1 MTDGQNIRI
10 RFIIRIE
17 NRLQIQNNSIAGLI
31 GRIKW
36 TFHTVF
42 YYIQRDIIAHRK
54 IEILYE

>member
-1 MTDGQNIRI
+1 MTDGQDIRI
-10 RFIIRIE
+10 RLIIRIQ
-17 NRLQIQNNSIAGLI
+17 NRFQIQNNSIASLI
-31 GRIKW
+31 RCIKW